1 MYISKLWT
9 CMTRHNLIDLNPN
22 KLHYY
27 LFMVTL
33 DKSNESCD
41 TLDDPSGRI
50 FFLYKRYRFK
60 CIWNDN
66 KSKLIKKL
74 TKHTCRVVNV
84 SLMAENVI

>member
-1 MYISKLWT
+1 
-9 CMTRHNLIDLNPN
+9 MTRHNLIDLNPN

-41 TLDDPSGRI
+41 TLDDPSGRM

-60 CIWNDN
+60 CI
-66 KSKLIKKL
+66 
-74 TKHTCRVVNV
+74 
-84 SLMAENVI
+84 